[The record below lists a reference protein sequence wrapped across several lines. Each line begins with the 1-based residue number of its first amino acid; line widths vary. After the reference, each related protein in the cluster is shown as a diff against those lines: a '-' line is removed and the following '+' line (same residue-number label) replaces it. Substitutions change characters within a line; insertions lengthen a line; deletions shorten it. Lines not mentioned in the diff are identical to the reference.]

1 MVSMLVVTIRSTVVV
16 GIPTLHPEPVDS
28 RVKIMLDTPA
38 MDIELASFT
47 CRGNAERAL
56 TEAMN
61 WIDQAFCDSRVL
73 EKYPVRRENLE
84 IA

>member
-1 MVSMLVVTIRSTVVV
+1 
-16 GIPTLHPEPVDS
+16 
-28 RVKIMLDTPA
+28 MLDTPA